1 MQTTATAVTR
11 RGAIV
16 AAALFGLLTLA
27 GAWLLWDN
35 LSSPGTANARSGSIL
50 ELEWD
55 ASGDLVDSA
64 GNRFD
69 LVEQQRQAERK
80 LRILVAEDGERFVL
94 EERRVGPFGN
104 RETAEFVRGTDT
116 QVELR
121 GDVSTRGQS
130 G

>member
-1 MQTTATAVTR
+1 MQTTPTAVTR

-50 ELEWD
+50 ELGQD
-55 ASGDLVDSA
+55 ASGGLVDSA
-64 GNRFD
+64 GNRFV
-69 LVEQQRQAERK
+69 LVEQQGQAERR
-80 LRILVAEDGERFVL
+80 LRILVAEDGERLVL
-94 EERRVGPFGN
+94 EEREVGPFGD
-104 RETAEFVRGTDT
+104 RKTAEFVRGTDT

-121 GDVSTRGQS
+121 GNGNTRGLP